1 MRTSLFLLLSTLAA
15 AASIPQQVPFSD
27 DSVTSDTKPIPNP
40 RPLVIWHG
48 LGDTA
53 HSDGIDEFI
62 GIVRTRYPGIYVHS
76 IVAPLNSGPSEEQ
89 RAGWWGKAERL
100 AEDQC
105 AELESI
111 PELQNGY
118 DAMGFSQ
125 GGLFLRYIAQ
135 YCEHGDRMRNLI
147 TVSTFHPSACSA
159 VQPFLSKLTIS
170 SAHRTTAST
179 RSYPV
184 PTHRHSCASWRTT
197 PPGRECIPRS
207 RSAV

>member
-1 MRTSLFLLLSTLAA
+1 MRTPLFLLLSTLAA
-15 AASIPQQVPFSD
+15 AVSIPQQVAFSD
-27 DSVTSDTKPIPNP
+27 DLSDVSSDDKVKPIPNP

-53 HSDGIDEFI
+53 HSGGMDEFI
-62 GIVRTRYPGIYVHS
+62 GIVRTRYPGIFVHS

-111 PELQNGY
+111 PELADGY
-118 DAMGFSQ
+118 DAIGFSQ

-147 TVSTFHPSACSA
+147 TVSP
-159 VQPFLSKLTIS
+159 PIS
-170 SAHRTTAST
+170 VR
-179 RSYPV
+179 
-184 PTHRHSCASWRTT
+184 
-197 PPGRECIPRS
+197 PP
-207 RSAV
+207 

>member
-1 MRTSLFLLLSTLAA
+1 MRASLPLLLSTLAT
-15 AASIPQQVPFSD
+15 AASIPQQVPLSED
-27 DSVTSDTKPIPNP
+27 RLDTYTSPDELKPIPNP

-53 HSDGIDEFI
+53 HSGGMDEFI
-62 GIVRTRYPGIYVHS
+62 GIVRTRYPGIFVHS

-111 PELQNGY
+111 PELAVGY
-118 DAMGFSQ
+118 DAIGFSQ

-147 TVSTFHPSACSA
+147 TVSTPPLYRASQGEPA
-159 VQPFLSKLTIS
+159 QQLWRLWTLS
-170 SAHRTTAST
+170 
-179 RSYPV
+179 
-184 PTHRHSCASWRTT
+184 
-197 PPGRECIPRS
+197 
-207 RSAV
+207 

>member
-1 MRTSLFLLLSTLAA
+1 MRALFLLLSTLAA
-15 AASIPQQVPFSD
+15 AASIPQQVPFTD
-27 DSVTSDTKPIPNP
+27 DLPEPSAAKPIPNP

-62 GIVRTRYPGIYVHS
+62 SIIRTRYPGIFVHS
-76 IVAPLNSGPSEEQ
+76 VVAPLNSGPSEEQ

-100 AEDQC
+100 ADDQC

-111 PELQNGY
+111 PELKDGY

-125 GGLFLRYIAQ
+125 GGLFLRYVAQ

-147 TVSTFHPSACSA
+147 TVSTPHRPHPPLYRGSLQAPDTS
-159 VQPFLSKLTIS
+159 
-170 SAHRTTAST
+170 
-179 RSYPV
+179 
-184 PTHRHSCASWRTT
+184 
-197 PPGRECIPRS
+197 
-207 RSAV
+207 